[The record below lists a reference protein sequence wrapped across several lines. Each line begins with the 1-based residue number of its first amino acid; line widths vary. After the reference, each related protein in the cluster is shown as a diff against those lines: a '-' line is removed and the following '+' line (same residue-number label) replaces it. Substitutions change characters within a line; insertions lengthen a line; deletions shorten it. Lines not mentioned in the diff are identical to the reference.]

1 MNNCQRFESA
11 LEQAWLDGD
20 GALPST
26 GRWSEHLEQCAA
38 CAQALEDH
46 QSIRKGVQEVRRSA
60 QAQPDVDRFLGRLWQ
75 SVDQVSEK
83 DQDPVQELERR
94 SWLPL
99 AAAALLG
106 IGAWFGLRVLAG
118 SPGGQANPEPTD
130 LVADETRGL
139 SETTPESVPGSVPG
153 LLVLD
158 LSDAREGLLVGTLEI
173 PGRDPDPEALLAIW
187 QASHSLDELQG
198 PDSAQQEQLLK
209 ELSSLGPAL
218 MVEPLARAAV
228 RSDDLRQSRAGL
240 RLLGARGNVRSTD
253 VLLRSVRT
261 PSLRPAALAALA
273 DFGVEHIPLTTEV
286 FLNPDLGPLVDQ
298 RLAGASDR
306 QVKEML
312 LQLARNA
319 PQEGVPL
326 ERVRAWMHLVA
337 EHGDQPLG
345 LLVTSLPSQKPLRE
359 SMLDAFCTAP
369 AVVEALENAMLVRAT
384 RTERELLMELVP
396 RVQPPS
402 ALSWLAER
410 AENSR
415 DRILAC
421 QALASMDTPQAARAL
436 LDLVLVIPA
445 AGDAVLA
452 AWRAEAQE
460 EVDSGL
466 ARLQQRH
473 HSLASELCRTHD
485 RLGMRVF
492 ASLLEAAAGPAT
504 TPASLLLA
512 QQDLLESDRRA
523 DLLRST
529 LPHLVANDLP
539 ALAVLVD
546 HASAGSTRLLA
557 LAILGADSAQG
568 QDGLAFVLGNREL
581 AAQLHQTLHLRPRT
595 VRDAL
600 YTLEQQL
607 RDPSVLRNLRS
618 DNTVR

>member
-20 GALPST
+20 GALLST
-26 GRWSEHLEQCAA
+26 GEWNDHLEQCAA
-38 CAQALEDH
+38 CAQALKDH
-46 QSIRKGVQEVRRSA
+46 QSIRSGVQEVRRSV
-60 QAQPDVDRFLGRLWQ
+60 QAQPDGDRFLERLWH
-75 SVDQVSEK
+75 SVDQAPEK
-83 DQDPVQELERR
+83 DQDPVQELERP

-99 AAAALLG
+99 AAAALLVL
-106 IGAWFGLRVLAG
+106 GAWFGLRALLG
-118 SPGGQANPEPTD
+118 SSGGQGNPEPTD
-130 LVADETRGL
+130 LVADETRVFP
-139 SETTPESVPGSVPG
+139 ETTPESVPVGAPG
-153 LLVLD
+153 MLVLD
-158 LSDAREGLLVGTLEI
+158 LSDVPEGSLVGTLEI
-173 PGRDPDPEALLAIW
+173 LGREPDPEALLAIW
-187 QASHSLDELQG
+187 QASHALDALQG
-198 PDSAQQEQLLK
+198 PDSDQQEQLLRK
-209 ELSSLGPAL
+209 LSSLGPAL

-240 RLLGARGNVRSTD
+240 RLLGARGNARSTA
-253 VLLRSVRT
+253 VLLRSVRI

-273 DFGVEHIPLTTEV
+273 DFGVERIPLTTEV
-286 FLNPDLGPLVDQ
+286 FLDPDLGPLVDQ
-298 RLAGASDR
+298 RLAGASDW

-312 LQLARNA
+312 LRLARNA
-319 PQEGVPL
+319 SQEAVPL
-326 ERVRAWMHLVA
+326 ERVRAWMHLVV

-345 LLVTSLPSQKPLRE
+345 LLEISLPSQKLLRE

-369 AVVEALENAMLVRAT
+369 AVVESLENAMLARAT
-384 RTERELLMELVP
+384 RTERELLMELVS

-402 ALSWLAER
+402 ALGWLVER
-410 AENSR
+410 AEISR
-415 DRILAC
+415 DRIPAC
-421 QALASMDTPQAARAL
+421 QALASMDTPQAAHAL
-436 LDLVLVIPA
+436 LDLVLAIPA

-460 EVDSGL
+460 EVDTGF

-473 HSLASELCRTHD
+473 HFLASELCRTRD

-492 ASLLEAAAGPAT
+492 ASLLEAAASPAT
-504 TPASLLLA
+504 TPAALLLA
-512 QQDLLESDRRA
+512 QQDLLESDRRS

-546 HASAGSTRLLA
+546 QASAGSTRLLA
-557 LAILGADSAQG
+557 LALLGVDSAQG

-581 AAQLHQTLHLRPRT
+581 AEQLHQTLHLRTRT

-600 YTLEQQL
+600 YILEQQL
-607 RDPSVLRNLRS
+607 RDPSVLRTLRS